1 MKGRELGQ
9 STVSFTKLRLSTL
22 VAKHHAFGSR
32 DRVRRRPS
40 ISSSLDLSRSHK
52 DTGELPWPAG
62 PLAERTSTVGE
73 RVRQLTVERP
83 VTSGHCVQ
91 YIELSLLDKVAFT
104 LPLRS
109 HGPIT

>member
-1 MKGRELGQ
+1 MKGREPGQ
-9 STVSFTKLRLSTL
+9 STVSPTCIHKVATL
-22 VAKHHAFGSR
+22 HTFAKHHAFGSR

-83 VTSGHCVQ
+83 VRVVIVYS
-91 YIELSLLDKVAFT
+91 I
-104 LPLRS
+104 
-109 HGPIT
+109 

>member
-1 MKGRELGQ
+1 MKGREPGQ

-40 ISSSLDLSRSHK
+40 ISSNLDLSRSHK

-83 VTSGHCVQ
+83 VRVVIVYS
-91 YIELSLLDKVAFT
+91 I
-104 LPLRS
+104 
-109 HGPIT
+109 